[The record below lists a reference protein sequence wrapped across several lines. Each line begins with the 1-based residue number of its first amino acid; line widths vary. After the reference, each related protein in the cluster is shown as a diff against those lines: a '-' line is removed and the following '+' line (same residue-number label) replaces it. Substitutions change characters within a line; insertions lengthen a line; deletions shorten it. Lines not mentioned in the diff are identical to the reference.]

1 MLADGGGS
9 VLVVGGGLECSA
21 SFSLE
26 TSFSLVRAL
35 IGFDVTWVVPTSV
48 GWVAT
53 GALGAVVV

>member
-26 TSFSLVRAL
+26 TSFSLVGAL
-35 IGFDVTWVVPTSV
+35 VGSEVTWVVPASV
-48 GWVAT
+48 G
-53 GALGAVVV
+53 